1 MKKLLLIFSV
11 FIITMFWLGCQSK
24 KEAIAYPAP
33 ATCDTSTVKYSSD
46 IVPILQA
53 NCYSCHSNANANSSG
68 GGYKLEGHSNLLPYA
83 QFGSLVNAI
92 TRTVNSMPKGSPKMS
107 DCNIAKIRTW
117 VRNGY
122 PNN

>member
-1 MKKLLLIFSV
+1 MLFIFTAITIS
-11 FIITMFWLGCQSK
+11 IIWVGCQYK
-24 KEAIAYPAP
+24 KEAIAYPTP
-33 ATCDTSTVKYSSD
+33 VTCDTATVKYSTD

-53 NCYSCHSNANANSSG
+53 NCYACHSNANANSFG
-68 GGYKLEGHSNLLPYA
+68 GGNKLECYSNILPYA